1 MSKIKTKEKP
11 RKINVFRGL
20 RRGADRIWTGE
31 SRCCRPTPYRLAT
44 APYLIFLTVGRRWA
58 RSCRPTPYRLATAPY
73 SIVSSPIRTRTY
85 TLRSAAACSAI
96 DTVSH
101 CKIALIECYLQIAIE
116 TIYFILSGYHLT
128 GDLTNSILTQLLSFG
143 KREIYVFEIF
153 LYFLLFHNAV
163 HKYP

>member
-1 MSKIKTKEKP
+1 MQKKGTFYNLKCKRFLKWMTL

-20 RRGADRIWTGE
+20 QRGADRIWTGE
-31 SRCCRPTPYRLAT
+31 SGC
-44 APYLIFLTVGRRWA
+44 
-58 RSCRPTPYRLATAPY
+58 CRPTPYRLATAPY